1 MDIQQ
6 LSTGFYLQQ
15 TREQAAVQV
24 QSMILDT
31 AREQG
36 AALTDMLESVGII
49 TEPYLGNVVDILA

>member
-6 LSTGFYLQQ
+6 LSVGYYLQQ

-24 QSMILDT
+24 QGMALDT

-36 AALTDMLESVGII
+36 AALTEMLETVGII
-49 TEPYLGNVVDILA
+49 TDPYLGNVVNILA